1 MDSNG
6 ISARA
11 LYENQ
16 LTEDFRNN
24 FQTVLNTPG
33 KTTIREDVYVG
44 IGVQEQGDYVWYDI
58 IFAHEG

>member
-6 ISARA
+6 I
-11 LYENQ
+11 Y
-16 LTEDFRNN
+16 N